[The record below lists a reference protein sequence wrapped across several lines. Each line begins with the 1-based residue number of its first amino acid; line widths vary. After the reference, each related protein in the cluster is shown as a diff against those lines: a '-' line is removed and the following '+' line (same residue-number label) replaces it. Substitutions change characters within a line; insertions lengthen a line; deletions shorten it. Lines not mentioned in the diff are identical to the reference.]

1 MGPPGTG
8 EWSSGATGGG
18 TAPPSGAP
26 PGSASRQTVA
36 PAPAEP
42 HPPCAD
48 LSAVEARYLLAI
60 LDLARA
66 AGAPTQAAV
75 ARRVG
80 GSAPPAPEMIPP
92 PRAPRLLHPRA
103 LAPPPPRPSAPPG
116 PPPPLTHAGQSAA
129 LVLSSRRAAAHMLV
143 HDLLGVDDQLSRA
156 EADLLASSVSPALG
170 RRLHAGRG
178 RPPRASDAQTNRPS
192 PT

>member
-1 MGPPGTG
+1 V
-8 EWSSGATGGG
+8 AH
-18 TAPPSGAP
+18 APD
-26 PGSASRQTVA
+26 
-36 PAPAEP
+36 EP

-60 LDLARA
+60 FDLAR
-66 AGAPTQAAV
+66 
-75 ARRVG
+75 
-80 GSAPPAPEMIPP
+80 
-92 PRAPRLLHPRA
+92 
-103 LAPPPPRPSAPPG
+103 
-116 PPPPLTHAGQSAA
+116 AA
-129 LVLSSRRAAAHMLV
+129 LVLSSRRAAAHTLV

-156 EADLLASSVSPALG
+156 EADLLATSVSPALG

>member
-1 MGPPGTG
+1 M
-8 EWSSGATGGG
+8 AH
-18 TAPPSGAP
+18 APN
-26 PGSASRQTVA
+26 
-36 PAPAEP
+36 EP

-66 AGAPTQAAV
+66 AG
-75 ARRVG
+75 
-80 GSAPPAPEMIPP
+80 
-92 PRAPRLLHPRA
+92 
-103 LAPPPPRPSAPPG
+103 
-116 PPPPLTHAGQSAA
+116 
-129 LVLSSRRAAAHMLV
+129 
-143 HDLLGVDDQLSRA
+143 LSRS

-178 RPPRASDAQTNRPS
+178 RPPRPSDAQTNRPS

>member
-1 MGPPGTG
+1 M
-8 EWSSGATGGG
+8 AH
-18 TAPPSGAP
+18 APN
-26 PGSASRQTVA
+26 
-36 PAPAEP
+36 EP

-75 ARRVG
+75 ARSVG
-80 GSAPPAPEMIPP
+80 VSAPTALEMI
-92 PRAPRLLHPRA
+92 RRLRSLGFVHPGTVA
-103 LAPPPPRPSAPPG
+103 
-116 PPPPLTHAGQSAA
+116 LTHAGQSAA
-129 LVLSSRRAAAHMLV
+129 LVLSSRRAAAHTLV
-143 HDLLGVDDQLSRA
+143 HDLLGVDDQHSRA
-156 EADLLASSVSPALG
+156 EADLLATAVSPALG

>member
-1 MGPPGTG
+1 M
-8 EWSSGATGGG
+8 AH
-18 TAPPSGAP
+18 APN
-26 PGSASRQTVA
+26 
-36 PAPAEP
+36 EP

-60 LDLARA
+60 SDLARA

-75 ARRVG
+75 ARSVG
-80 GSAPPAPEMIPP
+80 VSAPTALEMI
-92 PRAPRLLHPRA
+92 RRLRA
-103 LAPPPPRPSAPPG
+103 LGFVQPG
-116 PPPPLTHAGQSAA
+116 AVALTHAGQSAA
-129 LVLSSRRAAAHMLV
+129 LVLSSRRAAAHTLV

-156 EADLLASSVSPALG
+156 EADLLATAVSPALG